1 MGLNVGQHNMEE
13 NIKEVGTQI
22 IGEYGWM
29 FMAGIA
35 ILIFRNTIEKIVDGL
50 QIFIGNDYNTDDIV
64 EVDGMPGRIVRIGPR
79 QTVFFLYTI
88 KGGKILSGEKLVVQN
103 EKLKDLKISKPLP
116 ELDLVKYKE
125 QEELL
130 YGRRTD
136 DKRKDL

>member
-1 MGLNVGQHNMEE
+1 M
-13 NIKEVGTQI
+13 
-22 IGEYGWM
+22 
-29 FMAGIA
+29 
-35 ILIFRNTIEKIVDGL
+35 
-50 QIFIGNDYNTDDIV
+50 
-64 EVDGMPGRIVRIGPR
+64 
-79 QTVFFLYTI
+79 
-88 KGGKILSGEKLVVQN
+88 VQN